1 MKVKALQKLRQKLK
15 KNEPIY
21 GLWVTL
27 ESASITDMA
36 VAIGLDWVVIDA
48 EHGHL
53 DWRDINSHIR
63 AALRS
68 DTVVL
73 VRIAERS
80 TSLSKRALDIG
91 ADGIVIPWMENVED
105 LEEAVR
111 DCRFPPKGR
120 RGIGGERAT
129 AWGQCLEEHATEADQ
144 NVLIVPLIESIAAI
158 PNIPKMCEVDGID
171 IFFFGPADFSST
183 AGFPG
188 KWEGPGVAKQILEL
202 KDIIN
207 ASGKHCGVVSTS
219 TKNLT
224 ERLEQG
230 FKMLA
235 LGNDSGLLLRS
246 IHQSLREIGRDRSL
260 ATSIDPIDGQL
271 ESSNVQIGT
280 PLEKVQ
286 KMLSK
291 SDTKKDNTFMNK
303 KSPKVK

>member
-1 MKVKALQKLRQKLK
+1 
-15 KNEPIY
+15 
-21 GLWVTL
+21 
-27 ESASITDMA
+27 
-36 VAIGLDWVVIDA
+36 
-48 EHGHL
+48 
-53 DWRDINSHIR
+53 
-63 AALRS
+63 
-68 DTVVL
+68 
-73 VRIAERS
+73 
-80 TSLSKRALDIG
+80 
-91 ADGIVIPWMENVED
+91 
-105 LEEAVR
+105 
-111 DCRFPPKGR
+111 
-120 RGIGGERAT
+120 
-129 AWGQCLEEHATEADQ
+129 
-144 NVLIVPLIESIAAI
+144 
-158 PNIPKMCEVDGID
+158 MCEVDGID

-303 KSPKVK
+303 KSPKGK